1 MPTSRLYSLLAAL
14 PLAVLAMPI
23 GCAAEADPEETG
35 DTSVDST
42 ADELKSLVID
52 DDDNGKTFNVTAGQ
66 NVVVKLSSN
75 PTTGYKWHVS
85 STDRTFGYPA
95 KDVYTA
101 SKPAAVGSGGVQT
114 LTWKTAGGFP
124 VTGKHTVKLE
134 YQRPWA
140 ETAPP
145 AKTFTFTVDVRAA
158 TPTCANVR
166 CASGTHCEM
175 KGINGGAIPACI
187 KDLPACKTTG
197 CSGQIC
203 ADHDVMTTCEYR
215 AEYACYRAATCERQ
229 ADGQCGFTKTAAL
242 TACLAR

>member
-52 DDDNGKTFNVTAGQ
+52 DDDDGKTFNVTAGQ

-145 AKTFTFTVDVRAA
+145 AKTSLASPTTAASTQPPVIDPSIAPSSAISIEAPGSSGAEPSTATRSAA
-158 TPTCANVR
+158 TTRRPSR
-166 CASGTHCEM
+166 IQS
-175 KGINGGAIPACI
+175 
-187 KDLPACKTTG
+187 LP
-197 CSGQIC
+197 
-203 ADHDVMTTCEYR
+203 V
-215 AEYACYRAATCERQ
+215 AA
-229 ADGQCGFTKTAAL
+229 
-242 TACLAR
+242 